1 MEAEPM
7 VGLLR
12 RMRHDFANHLQVISG
27 YVDLGW
33 QERLSTY
40 IHSLI
45 EDLNAERIIFE
56 SLEAAAALY
65 FYEQLLKI
73 KDLGI
78 ILTYEDLDI
87 QSLEIL
93 KNKNEPFSTVAA
105 MQSELVVVDD
115 EPVLYLSVYEDEKA
129 IELWFSSE
137 NWEENP
143 RKISLIKE

>member
-12 RMRHDFANHLQVISG
+12 RMRHDFANHLQVLSG

-105 MQSELVVVDD
+105 MQSELVAVDD

-129 IELWFSSE
+129 MELWFSSE